1 MKNGLF
7 AAIIL
12 TCCAVVWAAETPAP
26 AQPAPAQPA
35 AATPAAAPAQP
46 TPAPAQPTPAP
57 AQPAPAQPVVEAAPA
72 VAQPA
77 VVQFPYMAEVIGT
90 EVYVR
95 SGPGTAYYHCG
106 KLNTP
111 QRVTVAAAEAN
122 NWFKILPP
130 PGSFSWISK
139 KYVTVDPA
147 QPTKGTVTD
156 DVVRVWA
163 GSDFVEPMRSSS
175 LQTKLNKGASV
186 EIVGNPAGEGDYY
199 KIIPPAGAFLYVS
212 GESLKPIL
220 PEVKKEEPK
229 KEEPAKAPQ
238 TEVKEGEAKLTDV
251 TTEIKPEEAVEPKK
265 EEPKPVVPA
274 RPAMEQTY
282 LKQCYDLSA
291 KLDEEIKKPVPDQK
305 YDEYKKV
312 LEPMLADPNEAGIA
326 AQYAKYL
333 SDRITR
339 YELAISAGDQMKQQ
353 DQKMAEIRKQID
365 EARKAQL
372 EKIAKQ
378 YEQYVMTGIL
388 KQSYVYSG
396 NTAQKRFLLT
406 NDQGRVIAYVVPS
419 EAGVAAKAESLFNKK
434 VGIMGRFVNSPKEL
448 VSLITATNI
457 EEVQQ

>member
-1 MKNGLF
+1 MRMMRNGLF

-12 TCCAVVWAAETPAP
+12 TCCAVVLAEESPAP
-26 AQPAPAQPA
+26 AQPAPAASA
-35 AATPAAAPAQP
+35 AATP
-46 TPAPAQPTPAP
+46 T
-57 AQPAPAQPVVEAAPA
+57 
-72 VAQPA
+72 PA
-77 VVQFPYMAEVIGT
+77 VVQPAGPQFPYMAEVIGT

-106 KLNTP
+106 KLNAP
-111 QRVTVAAAEAN
+111 QRVTVVAAEAN
-122 NWFKILPP
+122 NWFKIVPP

-139 KYVTVDPA
+139 KYVSVDPA
-147 QPTKGTVTD
+147 QPTKGTVTE

-199 KIIPPAGAFLYVS
+199 KITPPAGAFLYVS

-229 KEEPAKAPQ
+229 KEEPAEAAKP
-238 TEVKEGEAKLTDV
+238 EGKEGEVKLTDV
-251 TTEIKPEEAVEPKK
+251 ATEVKTEAVVEAKK
-265 EEPKPVVPA
+265 EDPKPVVPA
-274 RPAMEQTY
+274 RPAKEQTY
-282 LKQCYDLSA
+282 LKECYDLSA
-291 KLDEEIKKPVPDQK
+291 KLDEEIKKPLPDQK
-305 YDEYKKV
+305 YDEYKKA

-333 SDRITR
+333 SDRIAR
-339 YELAISAGDQMKQQ
+339 YELAISAGDQLKQQ

-378 YEQYVMTGIL
+378 YEQYIMTGIL

-396 NTAQKRFLLT
+396 KTAQKRYLLT
-406 NDQGRVIAYVVPS
+406 NEQGRVIAYVVPS
-419 EAGVAAKAESLFNKK
+419 GAGVEAKAENLFNKK
-434 VGIMGRFVNSPKEL
+434 VGIVGRFVNSPKEL

>member
-1 MKNGLF
+1 MRMMRNGLF

-12 TCCAVVWAAETPAP
+12 TCCAVVLAEESPAP
-26 AQPAPAQPA
+26 AQPAPAASA
-35 AATPAAAPAQP
+35 AATP
-46 TPAPAQPTPAP
+46 T
-57 AQPAPAQPVVEAAPA
+57 
-72 VAQPA
+72 PA
-77 VVQFPYMAEVIGT
+77 VVQPAGPQFPYMAEVIGT

-106 KLNTP
+106 KLNAP
-111 QRVTVAAAEAN
+111 QRVTVVAAEAN
-122 NWFKILPP
+122 NWFKIVPP

-139 KYVTVDPA
+139 KYVSVDPA
-147 QPTKGTVTD
+147 QPTKGTVTE

-175 LQTKLNKGASV
+175 LQTNLNKWASV
-186 EIVGNPAGEGDYY
+186 EMVGNPAGEGDYY
-199 KIIPPAGAFLYVS
+199 KITPPAGAFLYVS

-229 KEEPAKAPQ
+229 KEEPGEAAKP
-238 TEVKEGEAKLTDV
+238 EGKEGEVKLTDV
-251 TTEIKPEEAVEPKK
+251 ATEVKTEAVVEAKK
-265 EEPKPVVPA
+265 EDPKPVVPA
-274 RPAMEQTY
+274 RPAKEQTY
-282 LKQCYDLSA
+282 LKECYDLSA
-291 KLDEEIKKPVPDQK
+291 KLDEEIKKPLPDQK
-305 YDEYKKV
+305 YDEYKKA

-333 SDRITR
+333 SDRIAR
-339 YELAISAGDQMKQQ
+339 YELAISAGDQLKQQ

-378 YEQYVMTGIL
+378 YEQYIMTGIL

-396 NTAQKRFLLT
+396 KTAQKRYLLT
-406 NDQGRVIAYVVPS
+406 NEQGRVIAYVVPS
-419 EAGVAAKAESLFNKK
+419 GAGVEAKAESLFNKK
-434 VGIMGRFVNSPKEL
+434 VGIVGRFVNSPKEL

>member
-1 MKNGLF
+1 LC
-7 AAIIL
+7 IL
-12 TCCAVVWAAETPAP
+12 D
-26 AQPAPAQPA
+26 
-35 AATPAAAPAQP
+35 
-46 TPAPAQPTPAP
+46 
-57 AQPAPAQPVVEAAPA
+57 
-72 VAQPA
+72 
-77 VVQFPYMAEVIGT
+77 
-90 EVYVR
+90 
-95 SGPGTAYYHCG
+95 S
-106 KLNTP
+106 
-111 QRVTVAAAEAN
+111 
-122 NWFKILPP
+122 
-130 PGSFSWISK
+130 
-139 KYVTVDPA
+139 
-147 QPTKGTVTD
+147 
-156 DVVRVWA
+156 
-163 GSDFVEPMRSSS
+163 
-175 LQTKLNKGASV
+175 
-186 EIVGNPAGEGDYY
+186 
-199 KIIPPAGAFLYVS
+199 
-212 GESLKPIL
+212 
-220 PEVKKEEPK
+220 
-229 KEEPAKAPQ
+229 
-238 TEVKEGEAKLTDV
+238 
-251 TTEIKPEEAVEPKK
+251 
-265 EEPKPVVPA
+265 
-274 RPAMEQTY
+274 TY

-396 NTAQKRFLLT
+396 KTAQKRYLLT

-419 EAGVAAKAESLFNKK
+419 EAGVEARAESLFNKK

>member
-1 MKNGLF
+1 MRMMRNGLF

-12 TCCAVVWAAETPAP
+12 TCCALVWAEGSSAP
-26 AQPAPAQPA
+26 AQPAPAASA
-35 AATPAAAPAQP
+35 AATP
-46 TPAPAQPTPAP
+46 T
-57 AQPAPAQPVVEAAPA
+57 
-72 VAQPA
+72 PA
-77 VVQFPYMAEVIGT
+77 VVQPAGPQFPYMAEVIGT

-106 KLNTP
+106 KLNAP
-111 QRVTVAAAEAN
+111 QRVTVVAAEAN
-122 NWFKILPP
+122 NWFKIVPP

-139 KYVTVDPA
+139 KYVSVDPA
-147 QPTKGTVTD
+147 QPTKGTVTE

-199 KIIPPAGAFLYVS
+199 KITPPAGAFLYVS

-229 KEEPAKAPQ
+229 KEGPAEAAKP
-238 TEVKEGEAKLTDV
+238 EGKEGEVKLTDV
-251 TTEIKPEEAVEPKK
+251 ATEVKAEAVVEEKK

-274 RPAMEQTY
+274 RPAKEQTY
-282 LKQCYDLSA
+282 LKECYDLSA
-291 KLDEEIKKPVPDQK
+291 KLDEEIKKPLPDQK
-305 YDEYKKV
+305 YDEYKKA

-333 SDRITR
+333 SDRIAR
-339 YELAISAGDQMKQQ
+339 YELAISAGDQLKQQ

-378 YEQYVMTGIL
+378 YEQYIMTGIL

-396 NTAQKRFLLT
+396 KTAQKRYLLT

-419 EAGVAAKAESLFNKK
+419 GAGVEAKAESLFNKK
-434 VGIMGRFVNSPKEL
+434 VGIVGRFVNSPKEL

>member
-1 MKNGLF
+1 MRMMKNGLF

-12 TCCAVVWAAETPAP
+12 TCCAVVWAAETAAP

-35 AATPAAAPAQP
+35 AATPAPAQP
-46 TPAPAQPTPAP
+46 TPA
-57 AQPAPAQPVVEAAPA
+57 QPAVEAAPA
-72 VAQPA
+72 IVQPA
-77 VVQFPYMAEVIGT
+77 VLQFPYMAEVIGND
-90 EVYVR
+90 VYVR

-106 KLNTP
+106 KLNAP

-122 NWFKILPP
+122 NWYKILPP

-186 EIVGNPAGEGDYY
+186 EIVGSPAGEGDYY
-199 KIIPPAGAFLYVS
+199 KITPPAGAFLYVS

-229 KEEPAKAPQ
+229 KEEPAEAVK
-238 TEVKEGEAKLTDV
+238 TEVKEGETKLPDV
-251 TTEIKPEEAVEPKK
+251 ATEVKPEAAPGEPKK
-265 EEPKPVVPA
+265 EEAKPVVPA

-339 YELAISAGDQMKQQ
+339 YELAISAGDQLKQQ

-378 YEQYVMTGIL
+378 YEQYVMTGTL

-419 EAGVAAKAESLFNKK
+419 EAGVEAKAESLFNKK
-434 VGIMGRFVNSPKEL
+434 VGVMGRFVNSPKEL

-457 EEVQQ
+457 EELQQ